1 MSVQI
6 DVQLDERGPAR
17 MRLCQRDRTGQVL
30 ELERRDPY
38 VTACEEEAW
47 ARLLDQ
53 GRRLPCGSVDVV
65 VEEDPL
71 GGFPPG
77 EVVGRAI
84 AARAA

>member
-6 DVQLDERGPAR
+6 NVQLDESGPAR
-17 MRLCQRDRTGQVL
+17 MRLCQRDRLGQVL

-65 VEEDPL
+65 VAEDAVSGYPAS
-71 GGFPPG
+71 

>member
-6 DVQLDERGPAR
+6 NVQLDECGPAQ
-17 MRLCQRDRTGQVL
+17 MRLCQRDRLGQVL

-38 VTACEEEAW
+38 LSACEEEAW

-53 GRRLPCGSVDVV
+53 GRRLPAGTVEVV
-65 VEEDPL
+65 VGEDPVD
-71 GGFPPG
+71 GYPSSGT
-77 EVVGRAI
+77 VGRVL